1 MNNFLPII
9 LTSNTSDIPVMTVF
23 IWVIILLLIF
33 FARNFLGRTIFG
45 IIFGLA
51 FLFFAIFMIDNYTGH
66 NLRNYIDITFYD
78 KTLEDPQG
86 VAEDLVDKATKGG
99 EKANDKLNDVGS
111 ELDKKLGID
120 KEKNNGKVWVEDSSD
135 TDTNTEKE
143 SNEKSNDN
151 SELDYQETYEIEYKD
166 ISRLLNNELSEL
178 TKEDKE
184 LIRSLSP
191 TVKSEFEGKNIIVTN
206 KEKGLFE
213 NNKLKIYLYY

>member
-9 LTSNTSDIPVMTVF
+9 LSSNTSDIPVMTVF
-23 IWVIILLLIF
+23 IWIIILLLIF

-45 IIFGLA
+45 IIFGIS
-51 FLFFAIFMIDNYTGH
+51 FLFFTIFMIDNYTGH

-78 KTLEDPQG
+78 KTLADPKG
-86 VAEDLVDKATKGG
+86 VAEDLVDTATKGG
-99 EKANDKLNDVGS
+99 EKANDKLNDIGS

-120 KEKNNGKVWVEDSSD
+120 KEKNNGKIWVEDSSD
-135 TDTNTEKE
+135 EDTNKEKD
-143 SNEKSNDN
+143 SNKKSNDN
-151 SELDYQETYEIEYKD
+151 SELDYQETYVIEYKD

>member
-1 MNNFLPII
+1 MNNFLPFI
-9 LTSNTSDIPVMTVF
+9 LTSNTSDIPVMTVV
-23 IWVIILLLIF
+23 IWIIILLLIF

-45 IIFGLA
+45 IIFGIS
-51 FLFFAIFMIDNYTGH
+51 FLFFTIFMIDNYTGH

-78 KTLEDPQG
+78 KTLEDPKG

-99 EKANDKLNDVGS
+99 EKANDKLNDIGS
-111 ELDKKLGID
+111 DLDKKFGID
-120 KEKNNGKVWVEDSSD
+120 KEKNNDKIWVEDSSD
-135 TDTNTEKE
+135 EDTNKEKDF
-143 SNEKSNDN
+143 NKKSNDD
-151 SELDYQETYEIEYKD
+151 SELEYQETYVIEYKD

-178 TKEDKE
+178 SKEDKE
-184 LIRSLSP
+184 LIKSLSP

>member
-9 LTSNTSDIPVMTVF
+9 LTSNTSDIPVMTVV
-23 IWVIILLLIF
+23 IWIIILLLIF

-45 IIFGLA
+45 IIFGIS
-51 FLFFAIFMIDNYTGH
+51 FLFFTIFMIDNYTGH

-78 KTLEDPQG
+78 KTLADPKG

-99 EKANDKLNDVGS
+99 EKANDKINDIGS
-111 ELDKKLGID
+111 DLDKKFGID
-120 KEKNNGKVWVEDSSD
+120 REKNNGKIWVEDSSD
-135 TDTNTEKE
+135 EDTNKEKD
-143 SNEKSNDN
+143 SNKNSNDD
-151 SELDYQETYEIEYKD
+151 SELEYQETYVIEYKD

-178 TKEDKE
+178 SKEDKE

>member
-9 LTSNTSDIPVMTVF
+9 LTSNTSDIPVMTVV
-23 IWVIILLLIF
+23 IWIIILLLIF

-45 IIFGLA
+45 IIFGIS
-51 FLFFAIFMIDNYTGH
+51 FLFFTIFMIDNYTGH

-78 KTLEDPQG
+78 KTLADPKG

-99 EKANDKLNDVGS
+99 EKANDKLNDIGS
-111 ELDKKLGID
+111 DLDKKFGID

-135 TDTNTEKE
+135 EDTNKEKD
-143 SNEKSNDN
+143 SNKNSNDD
-151 SELDYQETYEIEYKD
+151 SELEYQETYVIEYKD

-178 TKEDKE
+178 SKEDKE

-213 NNKLKIYLYY
+213 NSKLKIYLYY

>member
-9 LTSNTSDIPVMTVF
+9 LTSNTSDIPVMTVV
-23 IWVIILLLIF
+23 IWIIILLLIF

-45 IIFGLA
+45 IIFGIS
-51 FLFFAIFMIDNYTGH
+51 FLFFTIFMIDNYTGH

-78 KTLEDPQG
+78 KTLADPKG

-99 EKANDKLNDVGS
+99 EKANDKLNDIGS
-111 ELDKKLGID
+111 DLDKKFGID

-135 TDTNTEKE
+135 EDTNKEKD
-143 SNEKSNDN
+143 SNKNSNDN
-151 SELDYQETYEIEYKD
+151 SELEYQETYVIEYKD

-178 TKEDKE
+178 SKEDKE

-213 NNKLKIYLYY
+213 NSKLKIYLYY

>member
-9 LTSNTSDIPVMTVF
+9 LSSNSSDIPVMTVF
-23 IWVIILLLIF
+23 IWIIILLLIF

-45 IIFGLA
+45 IIFGIS
-51 FLFFAIFMIDNYTGH
+51 FIFFTIFMIDNYTGH

-78 KTLEDPQG
+78 KTLADPKG
-86 VAEDLVDKATKGG
+86 VAEDLVDTATKGG
-99 EKANDKLNDVGS
+99 EKANDKLNDIGS

-120 KEKNNGKVWVEDSSD
+120 KEKNNGKIWVEDSSD
-135 TDTNTEKE
+135 EDTNKEKD
-143 SNEKSNDN
+143 SNKKSNDN
-151 SELDYQETYEIEYKD
+151 SELDYQETYIIEYKD

-213 NNKLKIYLYY
+213 NSKLKIYLYY

>member
-9 LTSNTSDIPVMTVF
+9 LTSNTSDIPVMTVV
-23 IWVIILLLIF
+23 IWIIILLLIF

-45 IIFGLA
+45 IIFGIS
-51 FLFFAIFMIDNYTGH
+51 FLFFTIFMIDNYTGH

-78 KTLEDPQG
+78 KTLADPKG

-99 EKANDKLNDVGS
+99 EKANDKLNDIGS
-111 ELDKKLGID
+111 DLDKKFGID
-120 KEKNNGKVWVEDSSD
+120 REKNNGKIWVEDSSD
-135 TDTNTEKE
+135 EDTNKEKD
-143 SNEKSNDN
+143 SNKNSNDD
-151 SELDYQETYEIEYKD
+151 SELEYQETYVIEYKD

-178 TKEDKE
+178 SKEDKE

>member
-1 MNNFLPII
+1 MNNFLPIV
-9 LTSNTSDIPVMTVF
+9 LSSNTSDIPVMTVF
-23 IWVIILLLIF
+23 IWIIILLLIF

-45 IIFGLA
+45 IIFGIS
-51 FLFFAIFMIDNYTGH
+51 FLFFTIFMIDNYTGH

-78 KTLEDPQG
+78 KTLADPKG

-99 EKANDKLNDVGS
+99 EKANDKLNDIGS
-111 ELDKKLGID
+111 ELDKKLGIE
-120 KEKNNGKVWVEDSSD
+120 KEKNNGKIWVEDSSD
-135 TDTNTEKE
+135 EDTNKEKD
-143 SNEKSNDN
+143 SNKKSNDN
-151 SELDYQETYEIEYKD
+151 FELDYQETYIIEYKD

-184 LIRSLSP
+184 LIKSLSP

>member
-9 LTSNTSDIPVMTVF
+9 LSSNSSDIPVMTVF
-23 IWVIILLLIF
+23 IWIIILLLIF

-45 IIFGLA
+45 IIFGIS
-51 FLFFAIFMIDNYTGH
+51 FIFFTIFMIDNYTGH

-78 KTLEDPQG
+78 KTLADPKG
-86 VAEDLVDKATKGG
+86 VAEDLVDTATKGG
-99 EKANDKLNDVGS
+99 EKANDKLNDIGS

-120 KEKNNGKVWVEDSSD
+120 KEKNNGKIWVEDSSD
-135 TDTNTEKE
+135 EDTNKEKD
-143 SNEKSNDN
+143 SNKKSNDN
-151 SELDYQETYEIEYKD
+151 SELDYQETYIIEYKD

>member
-9 LTSNTSDIPVMTVF
+9 LSSNTSDIPVMTVV
-23 IWVIILLLIF
+23 IWIIILLLIF

-45 IIFGLA
+45 IIFGIS
-51 FLFFAIFMIDNYTGH
+51 FLFFTIFMIDNYTGH

-78 KTLEDPQG
+78 KTLADPKG

-99 EKANDKLNDVGS
+99 EKANDKINDIGS
-111 ELDKKLGID
+111 DLDKKFGID
-120 KEKNNGKVWVEDSSD
+120 REKNNGKIWVEDSSD
-135 TDTNTEKE
+135 EDTNKEKD
-143 SNEKSNDN
+143 SNKNSNDD
-151 SELDYQETYEIEYKD
+151 SELEYQETYVIEYKD

-178 TKEDKE
+178 SKEDKE

>member
-9 LTSNTSDIPVMTVF
+9 LSSNTSDIPVMTVF
-23 IWVIILLLIF
+23 IWIIILLLIF

-45 IIFGLA
+45 IIFGIS
-51 FLFFAIFMIDNYTGH
+51 FLFFTIFMIDNYTGH

-78 KTLEDPQG
+78 KTLADPKG

-99 EKANDKLNDVGS
+99 EKANDKLNDIGS

-120 KEKNNGKVWVEDSSD
+120 KEKNNGKIWVEDSSD
-135 TDTNTEKE
+135 EDTNKEKD
-143 SNEKSNDN
+143 SNKKSNDN
-151 SELDYQETYEIEYKD
+151 SELDYQETYVIEYKD

-184 LIRSLSP
+184 LIKSLSP

-213 NNKLKIYLYY
+213 NSKLKIYLYY

>member
-9 LTSNTSDIPVMTVF
+9 LSSNTSDIPVMTVV
-23 IWVIILLLIF
+23 IWIIILLLIF

-45 IIFGLA
+45 IIFGIS
-51 FLFFAIFMIDNYTGH
+51 FLFFTIFMIDNYTGH

-78 KTLEDPQG
+78 KTLADPKG

-99 EKANDKLNDVGS
+99 EKANDKLNDIGS
-111 ELDKKLGID
+111 DLDKKLGI
-120 KEKNNGKVWVEDSSD
+120 EKNNGKIWVEDSSD
-135 TDTNTEKE
+135 EDTNKEKD
-143 SNEKSNDN
+143 SNKNSNNN
-151 SELDYQETYEIEYKD
+151 SELDYQETYVIEYKD

-178 TKEDKE
+178 SKEDKE
-184 LIRSLSP
+184 LIKSLSP

-213 NNKLKIYLYY
+213 NSKLKIYLYY

>member
-9 LTSNTSDIPVMTVF
+9 LTSNTSDIPVMTVV
-23 IWVIILLLIF
+23 IWIIILLLIF

-45 IIFGLA
+45 IIFGIS
-51 FLFFAIFMIDNYTGH
+51 FLFFTIFMIDNYTGH

-78 KTLEDPQG
+78 KTLADPKG

-99 EKANDKLNDVGS
+99 EKANDKLNDIGS
-111 ELDKKLGID
+111 DLDKKFGID

-135 TDTNTEKE
+135 EDTNKEKD
-143 SNEKSNDN
+143 SNKNSNDD
-151 SELDYQETYEIEYKD
+151 SELEYQETYVIEYKD

-178 TKEDKE
+178 SKEDKE

>member
-9 LTSNTSDIPVMTVF
+9 LTSNTSDIPVMTVV
-23 IWVIILLLIF
+23 IWIIILLLIF

-45 IIFGLA
+45 IIFGIS
-51 FLFFAIFMIDNYTGH
+51 FLFFTIFMIDNYTGH

-78 KTLEDPQG
+78 KTLADPKG

-99 EKANDKLNDVGS
+99 EKANDKINDIGS
-111 ELDKKLGID
+111 DLDKKFGID
-120 KEKNNGKVWVEDSSD
+120 REKNNGKIWVEDSSD
-135 TDTNTEKE
+135 EDTTKEKD
-143 SNEKSNDN
+143 SNKNSNDD
-151 SELDYQETYEIEYKD
+151 SELEYQETYVIEYKD

-178 TKEDKE
+178 SKEDKE

>member
-9 LTSNTSDIPVMTVF
+9 LSSNTSDIPVMTVV
-23 IWVIILLLIF
+23 IWIIILLLIF

-45 IIFGLA
+45 IIFGIS
-51 FLFFAIFMIDNYTGH
+51 FLFFTIFMIDNYTGH

-78 KTLEDPQG
+78 KTLADPKG

-99 EKANDKLNDVGS
+99 EKANDKLNDIGS
-111 ELDKKLGID
+111 DLDKKFGID

-135 TDTNTEKE
+135 EDTNKEKD
-143 SNEKSNDN
+143 SNKNSNDN
-151 SELDYQETYEIEYKD
+151 SELEYQETYVIEYKD

-178 TKEDKE
+178 SKEDKE

-213 NNKLKIYLYY
+213 NSKLKIYLYY

>member
-45 IIFGLA
+45 IIFGLS

-78 KTLEDPQG
+78 KTIEDPQG

-120 KEKNNGKVWVEDSSD
+120 KEKNNSKVWVEDSSD